1 MTVNEDLNEIITDIL
16 SDMHISNGTVVY
28 KREEF
33 SSFYNSVFGIF
44 RKDYSRYFLIRK
56 LLDDIREYV
65 FYLKEDYLGFDDIVK
80 KLSYMEFLSDE
91 VYENI
96 AYWVKDVRRRRYI
109 EEAKRINEHFE
120 YGELLEIAQLLEIY
134 EILGITLYELEKIYK
149 KRINPIIEC

>member
-1 MTVNEDLNEIITDIL
+1 
-16 SDMHISNGTVVY
+16 MHISNGTVVY

-33 SSFYNSVFGIF
+33 SSFYDSVFGIF
-44 RKDYSRYFLIRK
+44 RKDHSRYFLIRK

-91 VYENI
+91 VYENL

-109 EEAKRINEHFE
+109 EEAKRIDEHFE
-120 YGELLEIAQLLEIY
+120 YGELLETAQLLEIY

>member
-91 VYENI
+91 VYENL

-109 EEAKRINEHFE
+109 EEAKRIDEHFE
-120 YGELLEIAQLLEIY
+120 YGELLETAQLLEIF
-134 EILGITLYELEKIYK
+134 EIFGIVLYELEKIYK
-149 KRINPIIEC
+149 KRKDSIIEC